1 LQLTIA
7 NVHVRFEGKL
17 PSAGAD
23 GGAARFAAGITLH
36 ELSAITTDSTGAEAF
51 ESKVRACKAP
61 WAPREACHTH

>member
-1 LQLTIA
+1 MQLTIA